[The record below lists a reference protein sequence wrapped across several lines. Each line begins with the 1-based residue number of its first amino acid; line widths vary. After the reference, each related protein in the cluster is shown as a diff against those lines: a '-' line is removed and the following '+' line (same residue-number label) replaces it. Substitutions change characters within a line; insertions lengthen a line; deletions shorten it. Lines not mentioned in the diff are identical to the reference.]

1 MKNILKSIFISVFP
15 LIAIYLLVTSISNL
29 LKEPISMYQT
39 GKIISSFSVIIFF
52 TGLFLKP
59 QARTSTNLN
68 GFTFTVFIGF
78 LVGLIGFI
86 LNKNSVYFDLF
97 AFFLLIISWITY
109 LKWYS
114 VFENRLNSSILKV
127 GSKLPN
133 FELENSNKLQISSSS
148 FIGNFSIFLFYR
160 GNWCPLCMAQIKEIV
175 AQYKEIEKRGIHMIL
190 ISPQPHSFSETLAKK
205 HKIPFHFLT
214 DKNNTVAK
222 KLGIFH
228 KTGIPT
234 GFQIL
239 GYETDTVM
247 PTVIITDKKEKII
260 YIDETDNYR
269 VRPEPETFFNIID
282 DQN

>member
-15 LIAIYLLVTSISNL
+15 LIAIYLLVTSISIL
-29 LKEPISMYQT
+29 FKEPISMYQS
-39 GKIISSFSVIIFF
+39 GKILSSFSVIIFF

-59 QARTSTNLN
+59 QARTSRNLN
-68 GFTFTVFIGF
+68 GFTLPVFIGL

-86 LNKNSVYFDLF
+86 VNKNSLHFDLF
-97 AFFLLIISWITY
+97 VFFLLIISWITY

-114 VFENRLNSSILKV
+114 VFENRLNNSILKI
-127 GSKLPN
+127 GAKLPN
-133 FELENSNKLQISSSS
+133 FELENSNKLQISSST

-190 ISPQPHSFSETLAKK
+190 VSPQPHSFSEALAKK
-205 HKIPFHFLT
+205 HKVPFHFLT
-214 DKNNTVAK
+214 DKNNTVAE

-228 KTGIPT
+228 KAGLPA

-282 DQN
+282 NQN